1 MKKGWFY
8 TVLLCV
14 AVLAFW
20 RCEDDRY
27 ANTQGDAF
35 RFSVDSLKFDTVF
48 TTLGSATKS
57 FILFNPTEEPQVFSR
72 IELGGG
78 TRSKFRLN
86 INGNV
91 ASKIT
96 DVIVPAFDSLFV
108 FVELRINPN
117 GASQPMIVQDS
128 IIFETR
134 TLQKNVQLQGWGQ
147 DIVPIEKAILKT
159 QTWKAGKP
167 YLIKG
172 FAYVDSGQ
180 VLTIEPGARIYFHNK
195 ASLYVKGALKADGTS
210 ANPIVFAGD
219 RREEIYQSL
228 PNQWQ
233 GILVFPGKAKST
245 FEHVEI
251 RNANIGLQV
260 GTIEDEGSAQVSLHN
275 VKIKHMGYA
284 GIFALKSKITASNT
298 LVYNCGFYCVAL
310 LVGGDYQF
318 NHMTIANQ
326 QALMAGR
333 KTSSVVLSN
342 FLRIKEGDKQ
352 KTYTGDL
359 VRADWANS
367 IIWGDLNSE
376 VEFGGSSEN
385 TFNYK
390 FDRCLL
396 KLADSIN
403 VHNDPRFNGILKN
416 VDPRFKKASA
426 NNFELDT
433 LSPAQNKGFVK
444 GIERI
449 TLDLKGDSRAY
460 DNLPDLGAYERIEKK
475 PLKK

>member
-1 MKKGWFY
+1 M
-8 TVLLCV
+8 LL
-14 AVLAFW
+14 FW

-27 ANTQGDAF
+27 TSTQGDSF

-48 TTLGSATKS
+48 TSLGSANKS
-57 FILFNPTEEPQVFSR
+57 FILFNPTEEPLVLRR

-91 ASKIT
+91 ATKLE
-96 DVIVPAFDSLFV
+96 DVVVPAFDSLFV

-117 GASQPMIVQDS
+117 GTSQPMIVQDS
-128 IIFETR
+128 IVFETKL
-134 TLQKNVQLQGWGQ
+134 LQKNVQLQGWGQ
-147 DIVPIEKAILKT
+147 DIVPVEKAILKS

-167 YLIKG
+167 YLITG
-172 FAYVDSGQ
+172 FAYVDSGE

-195 ASLYVKGALKADGTS
+195 ASLYVKGALKATGT
-210 ANPIVFAGD
+210 AALPIVFAGD
-219 RREEIYQSL
+219 RREEIYQSV

-233 GILVFPGKAKST
+233 GILVFPGKAQST

-260 GTIEDEGSAQVSLHN
+260 GTIEDPGSAQVSLHN

-284 GIFALKSKITASNT
+284 GIFALKSKINASNT

-326 QALMAGR
+326 QAVISGR

-352 KTYTGDL
+352 KTYSGDM

-367 IIWGDLNSE
+367 IIWGDLDSE

-403 VHNDPRFNGILKN
+403 VQNVPHFNAILKN
-416 VDPRFKKASA
+416 IDPRFKKTSSF
-426 NNFELDT
+426 NFELDT

-444 GIERI
+444 GAERI
-449 TLDLKGDSRAY
+449 TLDLKGDSRIY